1 MAEGAQPP
9 PSTGTSLLE
18 NNNVHNPGAG
28 TVTINNNN
36 KLCGMLGINMPC
48 EAAGHDFSTVRK
60 ELEFANSIASHYSA
74 SLSSAAE
81 KNDRDHHQQQQQHHH
96 HHRLGSYK
104 IEDRERSDN
113 CSRSNSPLDE
123 LSEASNRSKVAA
135 ALRSREKMSPLSLPT
150 GGSQVTNQA
159 AAAAAAAA
167 AAQVH
172 LNGTMQDMLNLQKLQ
187 SLAQLSGGAGV
198 MPGLGLPTAGLP
210 SALLNNSPLNLSLG
224 AQSHSPVMGALG
236 AASQPLTAAAAQM
249 PQLILAS
256 GQIVQGIQGAQLLI
270 PTSQGIA
277 TQTILTIPVGQQV
290 ISNMSSENLLQC
302 LNFNTVANNNFN
314 EMLNQ
319 TSHHHSHHHPHHPG
333 NAAFAV
339 AAAAAAAVATRES
352 SVTVN
357 SAINTTSLLTNQL
370 ALAAAAAA
378 NSNHHH
384 HQHHHQQQQQQQ
396 TAHHQSQ
403 QAKHLHLGLP
413 SGLPSTPT
421 SSSSSAI
428 HVADKFKNLSTHEK
442 TPSERS
448 TPEMRIKLES
458 PKVPS
463 PISLTPQSR
472 PPSNSF
478 ASVFEK
484 SPQIRRTASPSIPP
498 CSGSNSSTGSGGS
511 NSSVISGLSS
521 SGGSTGLGQIHVAK
535 NLTSPHHSPS
545 DNAISRITTSNGE
558 ITVTKSQA
566 PPTPPLSVQKN
577 HPASLHFNP
586 SISPQ
591 PLLHHARDLH
601 QQQQHPV
608 PHPVPSSS
616 HNSTHSSLA
625 GASSLSSPSTHLGV
639 DHHHHLAKEQQ
650 GLQHKPS
657 ATSTSSTNSSVPT
670 PGVISLTLD
679 DVEQKISP
687 HSSGSSMSSKRH
699 RSLTPPPRKM
709 SPAGSIQHSQKDEDD
724 DDEEDDDNHS
734 ANNELEDSPNELTI
748 NQTNCNVV
756 DGIDLDDIKE
766 FAKAFKLRRL
776 SLGLTQ
782 TQVGQALSVTEGPAY
797 SQSAICSALAAQMYC
812 AAQLSSQQQ
821 QIHSSRFKSG
831 QNHLTDFI
839 GVEPSKKR
847 KRRTSFTPQ
856 ALELLNGHFER
867 NTHPSGTE
875 ITGLAHQLGYE
886 REVIRIWFCNKR
898 QALKNTVRM
907 MSKNFKM
914 ESS

>member
-1 MAEGAQPP
+1 M
-9 PSTGTSLLE
+9 
-18 NNNVHNPGAG
+18 
-28 TVTINNNN
+28 
-36 KLCGMLGINMPC
+36 
-48 EAAGHDFSTVRK
+48 
-60 ELEFANSIASHYSA
+60 EL
-74 SLSSAAE
+74 
-81 KNDRDHHQQQQQHHH
+81 
-96 HHRLGSYK
+96 
-104 IEDRERSDN
+104 
-113 CSRSNSPLDE
+113 
-123 LSEASNRSKVAA
+123 V
-135 ALRSREKMSPLSLPT
+135 
-150 GGSQVTNQA
+150 
-159 AAAAAAAA
+159 
-167 AAQVH
+167 
-172 LNGTMQDMLNLQKLQ
+172 MQDMLNLQKLQ

-319 TSHHHSHHHPHHPG
+319 SSHHHHHHPHHPG

-352 SVTVN
+352 PVTVN

-384 HQHHHQQQQQQQ
+384 HHHHQQQHQQQQ
-396 TAHHQSQ
+396 QHPQTQHHQSQ

-413 SGLPSTPT
+413 SGHPSTP
-421 SSSSSAI
+421 SSSAASSTI

-484 SPQIRRTASPSIPP
+484 SPQMKRTASPSIPP
-498 CSGSNSSTGSGGS
+498 CSGSNSSTGSGGGS

-521 SGGSTGLGQIHVAK
+521 SGGSIGHGQIHVAK

-558 ITVTKSQA
+558 ITVTKSSQA

-601 QQQQHPV
+601 QQQHQQQQQQQ
-608 PHPVPSSS
+608 HPVPSSHS
-616 HNSTHSSLA
+616 STHSGLTA
-625 GASSLSSPSTHLGV
+625 GISSSSLSSPSALLGAG
-639 DHHHHLAKEQQ
+639 DNHHLAAKEQQ

-657 ATSTSSTNSSVPT
+657 ATSTSTSLSAGATTSTT

-679 DVEQKISP
+679 DVVEQKISP
-687 HSSGSSMSSKRH
+687 HSAGSSSSTTKRH

-709 SPAGSIQHSQKDEDD
+709 SPAGSLQHSHRDEDD
-724 DDEEDDDNHS
+724 DDDDGEDDDNHS
-734 ANNELEDSPNELTI
+734 GGHELEDSPNELTI

-821 QIHSSRFKSG
+821 QMFEKLDITPKSAQKIKPVLERWMKEAEESHSSRFKSG